1 MRLQPRQELLS
12 VWKAISRWCGSGQA
26 FSWGDRSGRNSI
38 SDAELLL
45 CLLLPPTKLPGI
57 RFDRPDETKPDVC
70 AALASFGGAV
80 EIPQRVVRLI
90 GEYLRCYTDP
100 GTGLPEFSGGSYLT
114 TAPDDDREPTPEQLA
129 LEVVDSYA
137 TSVVLATAAIGFL
150 RGYRPQVQRPSHREE
165 IDKVE
170 VDARKRLTAAMAGLQ
185 RSFTLSVF
193 RGDSRAGRA
202 LCETVSPE
210 EGYSAELVA
219 RIRNSLTDVMAGLR
233 ELGSSA
239 DEVETLLE
247 NRDLLFECGWSWGI
261 VQGAEPVKTPTTV
274 YAQPGLAEP
283 YPYLYFTV
291 VAVDGIRDLFSR
303 ETRLQGLLDEEQ
315 QSLARILNL
324 QWDLAQRYWSTI
336 ATLGDDRWPVE
347 DLPWRTTDEEESDYY
362 SLLVVSLVRHAL
374 LDQGAPDSDLARIA
388 RVLEDLADRGRIR
401 RRPLAADPA
410 LKLHH
415 PGTWVALVGADLAGS
430 DAPPLGWRLG
440 ELGTLLLGRALAVAA
455 QANDH
460 RLRARLL
467 RLADEAWRHLE
478 RRRLRDGKGAGL
490 WDEPA
495 NVYPTLPRR
504 GTPSWYHTT
513 RAMQCMGTAADL
525 IQGVPPPGSMLSDIA
540 TELLVEAEDVFDEE
554 QLRGSGE
561 GGPAL
566 RDSLSRQ
573 AIGLRRARRLLPTR
587 PGTAA
592 ALTLDVLRELDK
604 LAAARESEVGD

>member
-12 VWKAISRWCGSGQA
+12 IWRAISKWCGPA
-26 FSWGDRSGRNSI
+26 DHFSWSDRAGRNSI

-80 EIPQRVVRLI
+80 EIPQRIVKLI
-90 GEYLRCYTDP
+90 GEYLDCYTDP
-100 GTGLPEFSGGSYLT
+100 KTGLPQFSGGSYLS
-114 TAPDDDREPTPEQLA
+114 TAPDDNREPTPEQQA

-137 TSVVLATAAIGFL
+137 TSVVLTMAAISFV
-150 RGYRPQVQRPSHREE
+150 RDYRPYVRSKHREQL
-165 IDKVE
+165 DKVE
-170 VDARKRLTAAMAGLQ
+170 VNAQKRLTAAMAGLQ
-185 RSFTLSVF
+185 RSFALSVF
-193 RGDSRAGRA
+193 RGDSPEGRA
-202 LCETVSPE
+202 LCETANPE
-210 EGYSAELVA
+210 EGYSAEAVA
-219 RIRNSLTDVMAGLR
+219 HIRNSLGDVMAGLR

-239 DEVETLLE
+239 DLVAALLE
-247 NRDLLFECGWSWGI
+247 DRDLLFECGWSWGV
-261 VQGAEPVKTPTTV
+261 VQDAEPVKTPTTV
-274 YAQPGLAEP
+274 YAQPGVAEP
-283 YPYLYFTV
+283 APYLYFTV

-303 ETRLQGLLDEEQ
+303 ETRLKGLLDEEQ
-315 QSLARILNL
+315 QSLARILGL

-336 ATLGDDRWPVE
+336 ATLGEERWPVQ
-347 DLPWRTTDEEESDYY
+347 DLPWRTTDEDESDYY

-374 LDQGAPDSDLARIA
+374 RDRGAPDTDLIRIA
-388 RVLEDLADRGRIR
+388 GVLEDLADRGRIR
-401 RRPLAADPA
+401 RRPLADDPA
-410 LKLHH
+410 LRLHH
-415 PGTWVALVGADLAGS
+415 PGAWISLNGAELAAPGG
-430 DAPPLGWRLG
+430 PPLGWRLG
-440 ELGTLLLGRALAVAA
+440 ELGTLLLGRVLAVAA
-455 QANDH
+455 QVNDH
-460 RLRARLL
+460 RLRSRLL
-467 RLADEAWRHLE
+467 RLADDAWRHLE

-504 GTPSWYHTT
+504 GSPSWYHTT
-513 RAMQCMGTAADL
+513 RVVQCMGTAADL
-525 IQGVPPPGSMLSDIA
+525 IQGVPPPGLTLPDLAS
-540 TELLVEAEDVFDEE
+540 ELLVEAEDVFDEE

-566 RDSLSRQ
+566 RESLSRQ

-592 ALTLDVLRELDK
+592 ALIMDVLRDLDR

>member
-12 VWKAISRWCGSGQA
+12 VWKAISRWCGSGQS
-26 FSWGDRSGRNSI
+26 FSWGDRAGRNSI

-45 CLLLPPTKLPGI
+45 CLLLPPTKLPDI
-57 RFDRPDETKPDVC
+57 RYDRPDETKPDVC
-70 AALASFGGAV
+70 AALASFGSAV

-90 GEYLRCYTDP
+90 GEYLHDYTDP
-100 GTGLPEFSGGSYLT
+100 ETGLPEFSGGGYLT
-114 TAPDDDREPTPEQLA
+114 TAPDDDREPTAEQRT
-129 LEVVDSYA
+129 LEVVDSYS
-137 TSVVLATAAIGFL
+137 TSVVLTTAAIAFV
-150 RGYRPQVQRPSHREE
+150 RGYRRQVQRPSHREE
-165 IDKVE
+165 IDRVE
-170 VDARKRLTAAMAGLQ
+170 AAAQKRLTAAMAGLQ
-185 RSFTLSVF
+185 RSFALSVF
-193 RGDSRAGRA
+193 PGDSREGRA
-202 LCETVSPE
+202 LCETVNPE

-219 RIRNSLTDVMAGLR
+219 RLRDSLGDVMAGLR
-233 ELGSSA
+233 ELGSSV
-239 DEVETLLE
+239 DEVDALLE

-261 VQGAEPVKTPTTV
+261 VRDAEPVKTATTV
-274 YAQPGLAEP
+274 YAQPGLAESA
-283 YPYLYFTV
+283 PYLYFTV

-303 ETRLQGLLDEEQ
+303 ETRLKGLLDEEQ
-315 QSLARILNL
+315 QSLARTLNL

-336 ATLGDDRWPVE
+336 ATFGEDRWPVE
-347 DLPWRTTDEEESDYY
+347 DMPWRTTDEEESDYY
-362 SLLVVSLVRHAL
+362 SLLVVSLVRRAL
-374 LDQGAPDSDLARIA
+374 VDRGAPDSDLARIA

-401 RRPLAADPA
+401 RRPLAGDPA

-415 PGTWVALVGADLAGS
+415 PGTWVALNGSELAGP

-440 ELGTLLLGRALAVAA
+440 ELGTLLLSRALALAA
-455 QANDH
+455 QVNDH

-478 RRRLRDGKGAGL
+478 QRRLRDGRGTGL
-490 WDEPA
+490 WDEAA

-504 GTPSWYHTT
+504 GSPSWYHTT
-513 RAMQCMGTAADL
+513 RVVQCMGTAADL
-525 IQGVPPPGSMLSDIA
+525 IRGEPPPGMMLSDVA
-540 TELLVEAEDVFDEE
+540 SELLVEAEDVFDEE

-592 ALTLDVLRELDK
+592 SLILDVLRELDK
-604 LAAARESEVGD
+604 LAAARESETGD